1 MIIEYYISQSTARP
15 ETIDTTSSKK
25 YNYVRKNIT
34 EITNEDGA
42 VMYEYEEAK
51 IAKEDW
57 DEYYDSIMK
66 DLEIAELKAINA
78 KMESDVTDLQ
88 NAIVE
93 IYETLLM

>member
-1 MIIEYYISQSTARP
+1 MIEYRLVASSVKPT
-15 ETIDTTSSKK
+15 TIDLTSSKK

-34 EITNEDGA
+34 EITNDDGS

-51 IAKEDW
+51 VSKEVW
-57 DEYYDSIMK
+57 DDHIMK